1 MDWLLVLALC
11 LVASN
16 IIAYAALPRYLK
28 QHHPETWEALGE
40 PSPWNIVVLKA
51 FIWSRAPHRL
61 GDRRLD
67 IYMMVCRML
76 VLALLGWVLL
86 NSAGYLDT

>member
-51 FIWSRAPHRL
+51 FIWS
-61 GDRRLD
+61 D